1 MLLCFMFHQRLT
13 LANLDRSS
21 LPNLCVL
28 CALCV
33 KISIPSFC
41 TASQKRAPVSP
52 FPATLTDHS
61 QLIENAL
68 TLSPAFA
75 TLTGIVNHKP
85 FVYSSCKKHRGQGI
99 PSRSSPFSPLVTHH
113 STPSLVE
120 SALPQN
126 GPITRLESAL
136 PKTQHLKPFRI

>member
-21 LPNLCVL
+21 LPSLCVL

-85 FVYSSCKKHRGQGI
+85 FVYHSCKKHRGVGY
-99 PSRSSPFSPLVTHH
+99 
-113 STPSLVE
+113 SLSLFTVL
-120 SALPQN
+120 A
-126 GPITRLESAL
+126 TR
-136 PKTQHLKPFRI
+136 